1 MEQPGPQLP
10 QGASQRPRAVTVV
23 FAISVYG
30 AKLVPVRRL
39 VWMQY
44 RRCHGR
50 LQAHPSDAVTSFPF
64 ECHVY
69 TVLAQGGVL
78 MSYCS
83 LLHVIPN
90 TLLPFRPEID

>member
-1 MEQPGPQLP
+1 MEPSLYLCVDWYGCNIVDVT
-10 QGASQRPRAVTVV
+10 AVCRH
-23 FAISVYG
+23 I
-30 AKLVPVRRL
+30 LL
-39 VWMQY
+39 MQS
-44 RRCHGR
+44 
-50 LQAHPSDAVTSFPF
+50 HPSDAVTSFPF

>member
-50 LQAHPSDAVTSFPF
+50 LQAHPSDAVTSFP
-64 ECHVY
+64 EGCGI
-69 TVLAQGGVL
+69 Q
-78 MSYCS
+78 S
-83 LLHVIPN
+83 LNATCTRYWPRVGS
-90 TLLPFRPEID
+90 